1 MNDLVVVL
9 FEFFAEGIVWIVT
22 AIVGAIIA
30 IKNRKKIRERFAPI
44 DYGEKKQKLKR
55 NYTRNSILDEQ
66 IIMRIKEKDENFDA
80 FKLKTLVKESFIK
93 IQEAWSKKD
102 MSSVIGLMDY
112 NLYEHYQLLL
122 ENNEKQGITNKV
134 EIIDVN
140 YVDFSAYTEDY
151 GKDVL
156 EVAINFVGYNY
167 DVENTT
173 NIVIRGSNEIKQRTT
188 YKLIYYRK
196 NGAQTQLEEKEY
208 LCPNCGA
215 TLIENTN
222 QCKYCNTLILN
233 NVEEWVL
240 NNIERY

>member
-9 FEFFAEGIVWIVT
+9 FEFFAEGVGWIVA

-44 DYGEKKQKLKR
+44 DYGENKQKRKR

-66 IIMRIKEKDENFDA
+66 IILRIKEKDKNLDA
-80 FKLKTLVKESFIK
+80 LKLKEWIKESFKK

-173 NIVIRGSNEIKQRTT
+173 NLVIRGSNEIKQRTT
-188 YKLIYYRK
+188 YKLTYYRK
-196 NGAQTQLEEKEY
+196 NGAQTQQEEKEY

-215 TLIENTN
+215 TLIGNTN
-222 QCKYCNTLILN
+222 QCNYCNTLILN
-233 NVEEWVL
+233 NADEWIL